1 MTTAMMVTMTAIQF
15 AERLFLCE
23 LGKSGDSGGGGGEE
37 KKSASSDSSPA
48 KRDLATF

>member
-23 LGKSGDSGGGGGEE
+23 LGKSGDRGGGGEE